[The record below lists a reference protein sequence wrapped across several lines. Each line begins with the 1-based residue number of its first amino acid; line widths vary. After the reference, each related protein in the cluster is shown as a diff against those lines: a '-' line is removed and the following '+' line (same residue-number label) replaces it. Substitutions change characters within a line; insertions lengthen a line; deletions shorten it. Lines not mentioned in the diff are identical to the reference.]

1 MKKFFKRVPTL
12 VVVSLI
18 IVLTVVFTVAVANND
33 VAAWLT
39 DYVMGNAE
47 DIDENGKINI
57 LDAIALY
64 NNSTIENDPNWTN
77 IY

>member
-64 NNSTIENDPNWTN
+64 NNITIENDPNWTN